1 MNILFLT
8 LANLDIQNR
17 GIYSDLMRC
26 FAKHGHSLYIVSPI
40 ERRFN
45 QPTSLTIENDA
56 RYLRVRT
63 LNIQKTNMLEKGV
76 ATFLIESQF
85 CHAIKR
91 HFSDVQFDLVLYST
105 PPITFANVIK
115 YVKKSNPKVISYL
128 LLKDIF
134 PQNAVDLGMFS
145 QKGLIYRY
153 FRYKEEQLYKLSDYI
168 GCMSHANVEYILKH
182 NPSINPN
189 NVEVAPNSVEI
200 TPTTDETAFNRND
213 ILRKYNIPFHKTI
226 FIYGGNLGK
235 PQGIPFLIQCLEANI
250 NRKDCHFVIVGNGT
264 EYTKLL
270 HWNEDQDAQ
279 NITILKALP
288 KREYDQLVLASDVG
302 LIFLDYHF
310 TIPNFPSRLLP
321 YMLYHMPIIA
331 ATDPITDIG
340 TIAQENNFGLACH
353 SNDVGSFTR
362 CVNEMLKSDIRK
374 MGDNAY
380 KYLCSHYSVE
390 HTYNAV
396 ISHIKK

>member
-8 LANLDIQNR
+8 LANLDIKNR

-26 FAKHGHSLYIVSPI
+26 FATHGHSLYIVSPI
-40 ERRFN
+40 ERRNN
-45 QPTSLTIENDA
+45 QPTSLTIENDV

-76 ATFLIESQF
+76 ATLLLESQF

-91 HFSDVQFDLVLYST
+91 HFSDVQFDIVLYST
-105 PPITFANVIK
+105 PPITFANVLK
-115 YVKKSNPKVISYL
+115 YVKKNSPKVICYL

-145 QKGLIYRY
+145 KKGLIYQY
-153 FRYKEEQLYKLSDYI
+153 FRRKEEQLYKLSDYI
-168 GCMSHANVEYILKH
+168 GCMSPANVEYILKH

-200 TPTTDETAFNRND
+200 TPATDETAFNRDD
-213 ILRKYNIPFHKTI
+213 ILRKYNIPIHKTI
-226 FIYGGNLGK
+226 LIYGGNLGK
-235 PQGIPFLIQCLEANI
+235 PQGIPFLVQCLEVNK

-270 HWNEDQDAQ
+270 HWYEDQDAQ

-288 KREYDQLVLASDVG
+288 KKEYDKLVMASDVG

-321 YMLYHMPIIA
+321 YMQYHMPIIA
-331 ATDPITDIG
+331 ATDPNTDIG
-340 TIAQENNFGLACH
+340 TIAEENHFGLACH
-353 SNDVGSFTR
+353 SNDVESFTQ
-362 CVNEMLKSDIRK
+362 CVNKMLESDIRK

-380 KYLCSHYSVE
+380 EYLCSHYTVE
-390 HTYNAV
+390 HTYKAV
-396 ISHIKK
+396 ISHIKN